1 MLPTFWGFA
10 FEQKVVIVKRDIS
23 QKNYLEKL
31 HSFKKQIYSEF
42 VWLEGRDVCDMMSKL
57 GHYHY
62 NKNKFILLGKEK
74 EIYDFLIKHS
84 YNPYTIYRWLLLER
98 IPEDIKHQ
106 LKNKEMCRKKPFL
119 RLSSEDKKQVN
130 LFL

>member
-1 MLPTFWGFA
+1 MKQ
-10 FEQKVVIVKRDIS
+10 EVS

-31 HSFKKQIYSEF
+31 HSFKKSLFSEF
-42 VWLEGRDVCDMMSKL
+42 SWLESRDVCLLMGKL
-57 GHYHY
+57 AHYHY

-98 IPEDIKHQ
+98 IPDDIKHQ
-106 LKNKEMCRKKPFL
+106 LKNKEMSQKKAVSEAFKRRKETTESIC
-119 RLSSEDKKQVN
+119 LSVKE
-130 LFL
+130 LGLALIRRM